1 MSDTYYSKNKT
12 SVLQKQ
18 RAKRNT
24 PEAKAK
30 TREYSRQYYQKN
42 RDEIIAKIQER
53 KQKKMFDFTIE
64 HGTYIINFD

>member
-1 MSDTYYSKNKT
+1 MCDTYYSKNKST
-12 SVLQKQ
+12 VLEKQ
-18 RAKRNT
+18 RAKRST

-30 TREYSRQYYQKN
+30 TREYSRQYYKKN

-53 KQKKMFDFTIE
+53 KNKKIFDFTIE